1 MVIYVYVLISIVL
14 GCFVSI
20 TQIHPVCMHVV
31 LDHIATTFIDHV
43 VCLSFQDKG
52 DELLEQTRSSI
63 LRVIE
68 AAKLNNDQSSDN
80 EQTDIADTE
89 MVRL

>member
-1 MVIYVYVLISIVL
+1 
-14 GCFVSI
+14 
-20 TQIHPVCMHVV
+20 MHVV

>member
-1 MVIYVYVLISIVL
+1 MLYWNR
-14 GCFVSI
+14 
-20 TQIHPVCMHVV
+20 
-31 LDHIATTFIDHV
+31 IATTFIDHV